1 MFIYI
6 YWFIY
11 NMYTHYIIY
20 TFFFFNTFAELLI
33 LYGQLYLRPSGKINR
48 VLVARIIHTLTRG
61 YCFQTDGLSSDMFIF
76 FSKAMQCARYVA
88 SVPFVC

>member
-1 MFIYI
+1 M
-6 YWFIY
+6 
-11 NMYTHYIIY
+11 
-20 TFFFFNTFAELLI
+20 

-88 SVPFVC
+88 SAPFVCQYLLLENN